1 MKIIDENFLTETKL
15 GEFLKTYFPNG
26 NWISQFKPS
35 NSRFKIDWYS
45 ESLKLCIEFDG
56 YQHYTSSK
64 QILADYRK
72 NELCEK
78 LEIKLIRIPYFVQLS
93 TDVIKLLF
101 NLDLKDFKQTYPH
114 GFNSNKS
121 TMIYPADYCY
131 LGIEKFKNDFEKF
144 LIIKNEIIDSLKK
157 KNIDKRMLLPEPL
170 LYLLNEQLN
179 F

>member
-1 MKIIDENFLTETKL
+1 MKINDENFLTEIKL

-45 ESLKLCIEFDG
+45 ENLKLCVEFDG

-72 NELCEK
+72 NELCK
-78 LEIKLIRIPYFVQLS
+78 TLGLNLIRIPYFVQLS
-93 TDVIKLLF
+93 TSVIKLLF
-101 NLDLKDFKQTYPH
+101 NLDLKGFEQTYPH

-121 TMIYPADYCY
+121 TMIFPADYCY
-131 LGIEKFKNDFEKF
+131 LGIERFKNDLERFS
-144 LIIKNEIIDSLKK
+144 IIKNEIIDSLK
-157 KNIDKRMLLPEPL
+157 NRSIDKRLLLPEPL
-170 LYLLNEQLN
+170 LYLINE
-179 F
+179 